1 MLLAGTLQMFQ
12 GRATPSG
19 GVNRRPKRPITQ
31 NISVL
36 FARRTQNLGLGL
48 SAQTGFAPF
57 SRKLPRRTETSSRRI
72 QNTLILG
79 LALTDCTTAPD
90 PEIRSCRRCSRR
102 KPHLFEGHWE
112 SG

>member
-79 LALTDCTTAPD
+79 LVHHAVINKCPIPTVVLPFL
-90 PEIRSCRRCSRR
+90 SR
-102 KPHLFEGHWE
+102 
-112 SG
+112 